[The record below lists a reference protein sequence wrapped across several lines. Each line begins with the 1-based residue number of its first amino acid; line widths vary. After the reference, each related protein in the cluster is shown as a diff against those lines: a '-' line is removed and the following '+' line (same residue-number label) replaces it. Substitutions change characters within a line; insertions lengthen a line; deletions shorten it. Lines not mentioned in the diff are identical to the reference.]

1 VLAFSAL
8 MKYLAF
14 GSTSSSPLFEIAP
27 QLEWIVIQLELL
39 LAVWL
44 VTGWLTRMAWAVSL
58 FFFSSFAGAT
68 LLMVVQGRSSCG
80 CLGAVEFNPLWML
93 LFDVGLMSVLIAC
106 CRTSFSS
113 LDGRE
118 AASESA
124 AYKSMW
130 RTRGGLIVGM
140 VIMVAGFTTSQVLMG
155 NSSGLSSWVAEALPA
170 RLSGQY
176 VLADPAVVDGGTGPV
191 GGWQLIEIPIR
202 NRSEQAVMLL
212 GAEKTCRCQ
221 AGDNL
226 PVAIPPLGKAVVQVK
241 VRLGREPGVQESR
254 FWLRTSYRQQP
265 LVLCRWRARVV
276 AEGTG
281 DDRVAYAA
289 PVANSGS
296 ESESVGSR
304 ESFVES
310 PDEAEVDEVDSSESD
325 REAGVGWQSP
335 CTTDFDSAGLS
346 SRQWLS
352 TEDISR
358 RFVGLG
364 DRISG
369 LLGGRFGLTRH
380 GSDVRP
386 FLRGLAFANAI
397 FDCF

>member
-1 VLAFSAL
+1 
-8 MKYLAF
+8 
-14 GSTSSSPLFEIAP
+14 
-27 QLEWIVIQLELL
+27 
-39 LAVWL
+39 
-44 VTGWLTRMAWAVSL
+44 
-58 FFFSSFAGAT
+58 
-68 LLMVVQGRSSCG
+68 
-80 CLGAVEFNPLWML
+80 
-93 LFDVGLMSVLIAC
+93 
-106 CRTSFSS
+106 
-113 LDGRE
+113 
-118 AASESA
+118 
-124 AYKSMW
+124 
-130 RTRGGLIVGM
+130 
-140 VIMVAGFTTSQVLMG
+140 
-155 NSSGLSSWVAEALPA
+155 
-170 RLSGQY
+170 
-176 VLADPAVVDGGTGPV
+176 
-191 GGWQLIEIPIR
+191 
-202 NRSEQAVMLL
+202 
-212 GAEKTCRCQ
+212 
-221 AGDNL
+221 
-226 PVAIPPLGKAVVQVK
+226 
-241 VRLGREPGVQESR
+241 
-254 FWLRTSYRQQP
+254 
-265 LVLCRWRARVV
+265 VV